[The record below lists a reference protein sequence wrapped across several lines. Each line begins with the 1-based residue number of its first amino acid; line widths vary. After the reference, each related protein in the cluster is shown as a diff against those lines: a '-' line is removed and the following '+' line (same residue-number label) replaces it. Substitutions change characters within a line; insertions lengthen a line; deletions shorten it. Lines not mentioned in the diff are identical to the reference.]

1 MKKIITFLAVIII
14 SLFCLCACGTESGET
29 TTDAGHIHA
38 YGEWQTVREA
48 DCVNVGERERTCSC
62 GETETEEISA
72 LGHTGGTADCKTLA
86 KCERCGEEYGD
97 YGPHIGGE
105 AKTCKERAKC
115 ERCGVTY
122 GDYGPHTGGE
132 ATCKRRARCE
142 VCMHPYGEVDPEN
155 HRIIAATCVSKEKC
169 RDCKKEL
176 GDSFDPNNHGVAKGK
191 GIDKICEKCHK
202 SVLPETDASIVDSTN
217 EKPIDFNEY
226 LKKVN
231 DERNGRLSTPYDG
244 NEPNYT
250 RLDKNK
256 LLTAEE
262 REKYVS
268 ADMPKRNGAMMTK
281 EQALADAEICFKA
294 FYTYYSLYEYFGA
307 DKFEEAERK
316 AIAAINAYYEED
328 DMPMTDGDFYDIMLS
343 SLDFIIDSHASLS
356 CSSRGGSFTNLNKK
370 NYYAYYVKDI
380 VFRED
385 DIGYYT
391 LVQGKKWYLEKVNG
405 GDFSE
410 YLKVTIDE
418 SGELVYALVRIANP
432 DAESLEGDTF
442 TIQRGNVAYIH
453 NILWSKY
460 DTRQSTGETTA
471 GVRIENGVPIIH
483 TRSFDRGR
491 YDAELLKY
499 AGTGSQLKNQKLFVI
514 DLRGNGGGSSRYTMS
529 WLKGYSGAT
538 YPGYP
543 FMSARLNA
551 RLSGSSI
558 NGWMESYVPKENPNN
573 TIVLIDKHVCS
584 SGELA
589 YQYHSTFNNTLFV
602 GTNTNGCMLAGECV
616 YVQLPNSKMVFRIG
630 TLYIDS
636 CKEYYKGM
644 NPEGIGLMPDVFV
657 NSTEAFDLSMK
668 MIEYYG
674 IEKSKNTSGITTFG
688 TGKR

>member
-14 SLFCLCACGTESGET
+14 SLFCLCACGTESVET

-48 DCVNVGERERTCSC
+48 GCVNAGERERTCSC
-62 GETETEEISA
+62 GETETEEIPA
-72 LGHTGGTADCKTLA
+72 LGHTGG
-86 KCERCGEEYGD
+86 
-97 YGPHIGGE
+97 E
-105 AKTCKERAKC
+105 ATCKSRAKC

-155 HRIIAATCVSKEKC
+155 HRIIAATCVSKSKC

-226 LKKVN
+226 LKKVT
-231 DERNGRLSTPYDG
+231 DDRVGRLSVPYDK
-244 NEPNYT
+244 NTKYYPRT
-250 RLDKNK
+250 DKSK

-262 REKYVS
+262 RTKYWSDGRTKVNES
-268 ADMPKRNGAMMTK
+268 SFTK
-281 EQALADAEICFKA
+281 EQALEDIKICFKG
-294 FYTYYSLYEYFGA
+294 FYTYYGPYEYFGA
-307 DKFEEAERK
+307 DKFENAEKK
-316 AIAAINAYYEED
+316 AIED
-328 DMPMTDGDFYDIMLS
+328 LNEYFSGGKDLIGYIDLYKIIAS
-343 SLDFIIDSHASLS
+343 SLDFIVDTHSGLY
-356 CSSRGGSFTNLNKK
+356 CGRYGGSFTNLNKK

-483 TRSFDRGR
+483 VRSYTRGYGDDNMMSYIESG
-491 YDAELLKY
+491 AEFR
-499 AGTGSQLKNQKLFVI
+499 SQKLFVV
-514 DLRGNGGGSSRYTMS
+514 DLRGNPGGEGEHPERMVRN
-529 WLKGYSGAT
+529 YSGKNAEYTSIKGRINVYDTGT
-538 YPGYP
+538 Y
-543 FMSARLNA
+543 LN
-551 RLSGSSI
+551 
-558 NGWMESYVPKENPNN
+558 PKFGKFVLQNDSNN
-573 TIVLIDKHVCS
+573 KILLIDKS
-584 SGELA
+584 TASAAEDA
-589 YQYHSTFNNTLFV
+589 YCVYSTLSNMLIV
-602 GTNTNGCMLAGECV
+602 GTNTRGCRITGNVEHIF
-616 YVQLPNSKMVFRIG
+616 LPNSKMMLGLGKLLFDD
-630 TLYIDS
+630 YND
-636 CKEYYKGM
+636 YYKGM
-644 NPEGIGLMPDVFV
+644 NPEGIGFMPDVFV
-657 NSTEAFDLSMK
+657 NSTEALDLSMK

-674 IEKSKNTSGITTFG
+674 IEKSKDTSGITTFG

>member
-48 DCVNVGERERTCSC
+48 DCVNAGERERTCSC
-62 GETETEEISA
+62 GETETEEIPA
-72 LGHTGGTADCKTLA
+72 LGHIGGTAENCKS
-86 KCERCGEEYGD
+86 
-97 YGPHIGGE
+97 
-105 AKTCKERAKC
+105 RAKC

-142 VCMHPYGEVDPEN
+142 VCMHPYGEVDPKN
-155 HRIIAATCVSKEKC
+155 HRVIAATCVSKSKC

-268 ADMPKRNGAMMTK
+268 ADMPKSNGAMMTK

-356 CSSRGGSFTNLNKK
+356 CSSRGGSFADLNKK
-370 NYYAYYVKDI
+370 YTYAYYVKDI

-391 LVQGKKWYLEKVNG
+391 LVQGKKWYLEKVND

-514 DLRGNGGGSSRYTMS
+514 DLRGNGGGSSRYTTS

-558 NGWMESYVPKENPNN
+558 NGWMKSYVPKENPNN
-573 TIVLIDKHVCS
+573 TIVLIDKYVCS

-616 YVQLPNSKMVFRIG
+616 YVQLPNSHTVFVIG
-630 TLYIDS
+630 TIYIDS
-636 CKEYYKGM
+636 CKEYYNGM

-657 NSTEAFDLSMK
+657 NSTEALDLSMK

>member
-1 MKKIITFLAVIII
+1 MKKIITFLAAIII
-14 SLFCLCACGTESGET
+14 SLFCLCACGTESVET

-48 DCVNVGERERTCSC
+48 DCVNAGERERTCDC
-62 GETETEEISA
+62 GETETEEIPA
-72 LGHTGGTADCKTLA
+72 LGHTGG
-86 KCERCGEEYGD
+86 
-97 YGPHIGGE
+97 E
-105 AKTCKERAKC
+105 ATCKLRAKC

-132 ATCKRRARCE
+132 ATCKQRARCE
-142 VCMHPYGEVDPEN
+142 LCMHPYGEVDPKN
-155 HRIIAATCVSKEKC
+155 HRVVAATCVSKEKC

-217 EKPIDFNEY
+217 EKPIDYNEY

-244 NEPNYT
+244 NVPNYT
-250 RLDKNK
+250 RSDKNK
-256 LLTAEE
+256 LLTAAE

-268 ADMPKRNGAMMTK
+268 AGTGGMPKRNGAMMTK

-316 AIAAINAYYEED
+316 AIAAINEYYEEEG

-343 SLDFIIDSHASLS
+343 LFDFIVDSH
-356 CSSRGGSFTNLNKK
+356 CGMYISRCGGSFANLNKK
-370 NYYAYYVKDI
+370 KYYAYYVKDI

-483 TRSFDRGR
+483 ARSFGR
-491 YDAELLKY
+491 DKSELEKY
-499 AGTGSQLKNQKLFVI
+499 SASGRQMKKQKLFVI
-514 DLRGNGGGSSRYTMS
+514 DLRGNGGGSSSYAES
-529 WLKGYSGAT
+529 WVRNYSGSTAR
-538 YPGYP
+538 YP
-543 FMSARLNA
+543 SVLARLNA
-551 RLSGSSI
+551 SLSGSSI
-558 NGWMESYVPKENPNN
+558 NGAMYSYVPKENPNN
-573 TIVLIDKHVCS
+573 TIVLIDKGVAS
-584 SGELA
+584 SGEMA

-602 GTNTNGCMLAGECV
+602 GTNTSGCMLAGDYV
-616 YVQLPNSKMVFRIG
+616 YVQLPNSHMIFVIG
-630 TLYIDS
+630 TRYEDS

-657 NSTEAFDLSMK
+657 NSTEALDLSMK

-674 IEKSKNTSGITTFG
+674 IEKSKDTSGITTFG

>member
-48 DCVNVGERERTCSC
+48 DCVNAGERERTCSC
-62 GETETEEISA
+62 GETETEEIPA
-72 LGHTGGTADCKTLA
+72 LGHIGGTAENCKS
-86 KCERCGEEYGD
+86 
-97 YGPHIGGE
+97 
-105 AKTCKERAKC
+105 RAKC

-142 VCMHPYGEVDPEN
+142 VCMHPYGEVDPKN
-155 HRIIAATCVSKEKC
+155 HRVIAATCVSKSKC

-356 CSSRGGSFTNLNKK
+356 CSSRRGSFAQLNKK
-370 NYYAYYVKDI
+370 YTYAYYVKDI

-391 LVQGKKWYLEKVNG
+391 LVQGKKWYLEKVND

-432 DAESLEGDTF
+432 SAEKLTGDTVTVKRGDTEYTHDIVWKKYTKMYDSGQF
-442 TIQRGNVAYIH
+442 SSAEETIWG
-453 NILWSKY
+453 
-460 DTRQSTGETTA
+460 TRVED
-471 GVRIENGVPIIH
+471 GVPIIH
-483 TRSFDRGR
+483 VRSFSKI
-491 YDAELLKY
+491 YDAELTKY
-499 AGTGSQLKNQKLFVI
+499 SESGSQFKNQKLFIV
-514 DLRGNGGGSSRYTMS
+514 DLRHNGGGYSNYNTNWVKNYIANVQWSAIYGRVNYSSAVTKLPLQELMF
-529 WLKGYSGAT
+529 KT
-538 YPGYP
+538 T
-543 FMSARLNA
+543 ND
-551 RLSGSSI
+551 
-558 NGWMESYVPKENPNN
+558 NN
-573 TIVLIDKHVCS
+573 RKIVLIDNDGAS

-589 YQYHSTFNNTLFV
+589 CVEFQSITNTLII
-602 GTNTNGCMLAGECV
+602 GTNTKGCCFSGDWV
-616 YVQLPNSKMVFRIG
+616 YVQLPNSTIVLKLG
-630 TLYIDS
+630 TNYFDFFNY
-636 CKEYYKGM
+636 YYKGM

-657 NSTEAFDLSMK
+657 NSTEALDLSMK

-674 IEKSKNTSGITTFG
+674 IEKSKDTSGITTFG